1 MLISPLVLRN
11 SLFVP
16 LYFCISV
23 LSCKKEADGKTDS
36 AAFSSIPNLKKER
49 CEVVIAG
56 GSTAALAAA
65 LSSAAEGYK
74 TCLLEPTNW
83 PGGQLTS
90 SGVSAIDWAWHSVQ
104 KSPTEKI
111 DVAKINRDPR
121 NNAPVFMNWM
131 NDLGTRAGRSN
142 PGQCWVSLKCYEP
155 KKLIDFSIDSAISH
169 QLNLR
174 VYLNTV
180 VKKVTTEN
188 RKIVSLLA
196 INRSLVSGQ
205 SEEYSVG
212 TANEL
217 KDWYSHEDSDK
228 FTKQTFEFIA
238 PEGKTA
244 TFIDATEWGELLP
257 LAGASYVQGIEKSE
271 NEPLVAASEKCGQ
284 AIVYPVAIE
293 WSDKDEAVP
302 EFVSNL
308 RFPNPEH
315 YALNEPQKT
324 FTWNDVWTYRRIA
337 RRDPVAAKIDPKA
350 RAAEPVPG
358 DISMQNWTLG
368 NDYPYRYLFLSR
380 AETALQR
387 KNWQGG
393 VDIRTLEEAE
403 RHALGWFKWLR
414 DKHPNGENKNLM
426 LSRNN
431 GAIKGVFDTGNGLS
445 KLPYIRDTRRSVGN
459 GNFML
464 KYYQDLFP
472 GVAFEDAIAI
482 GAYVPDVH
490 PSANC
495 AMPPHIS
502 SIGDEK
508 NRPLPFYLP
517 FRAHTNKDFDNL
529 LVAGKTM
536 AQTFAANAATR
547 LHPIE
552 FNSGTGAGVAAGMM
566 YQLQISS
573 SEISR
578 NQIPALRTAIKKYAP
593 VDYTK

>member
-1 MLISPLVLRN
+1 MSSSPFEIRY
-11 SLFVP
+11 
-16 LYFCISV
+16 YFCISV
-23 LSCKKEADGKTDS
+23 YCCVSLMSCNKKTQITPDAGTS
-36 AAFSSIPNLKKER
+36 SSIPNLKKER
-49 CEVVIAG
+49 CEVIIAG

-65 LSSAAEGYK
+65 LSSAAEGFK

-83 PGGQLTS
+83 PGGQLTA
-90 SGVSAIDWAWHSVQ
+90 SGVSAVDWAWHSVQ

-111 DVAKINRDPR
+111 EVAKLNRDPR
-121 NNAPVFMNWM
+121 NNASVFMSWM

-155 KKLIDFSIDSAISH
+155 TKLIEFSINASIEH
-169 QLNLR
+169 ERNLK

-180 VKKVTTEN
+180 VKKISSDG

-196 INRSLVSGQ
+196 INRNLVSGQ
-205 SEEYSVG
+205 PVEYTYG

-217 KDWYSHEDSDK
+217 DDWYSHEDSDK
-228 FTKQTFEFIA
+228 FTKQTFEFAA

-271 NEPLVAASEKCGQ
+271 KDPFVSASEKCGQ
-284 AIVYPVAIE
+284 AIVYPLAIE
-293 WSDKDEAVP
+293 WSDKAEPIP
-302 EFVSNL
+302 EFISNSKI
-308 RFPNPEH
+308 PYPKH
-315 YALNEPQKT
+315 YAINEPQKT

-337 RRDPVAAKIDPKA
+337 RRDPVADKKDPKA
-350 RAAEPVPG
+350 RAAEPMPG

-380 AETALQR
+380 AETAVQR

-393 VDIRTLEEAE
+393 IDIRAIEEAE
-403 RHALGWFKWLR
+403 RHAYGWFKWLR
-414 DKHPNGENKNLM
+414 EKYPDGENKNLM
-426 LSRNN
+426 LSRNE
-431 GAIKGVFDTGNGLS
+431 GSVKGVFDTGNGLA

-464 KYYQDLFP
+464 KYYEDLLP
-472 GVAFEDAIAI
+472 GVNFEDSIGI

-495 AMPPHIS
+495 TMPPHIS

-566 YQLQISS
+566 YKMQISS

-593 VDYTK
+593 VEYTK